1 MDWLFNN
8 WKYQIL
14 PTEEVKEEDVVN
26 SRSSDIKPKKPTK
39 NNHKLAN
46 PNKKKFTE
54 EYIIYY
60 ENGIITFYDF
70 ESIDSLRENKN
81 MRVINY
87 IVKNNDH
94 YKNMKGTIKKIIKK
108 LYEINVRSS
117 GDISKD
123 AIIYQ
128 MNIRGLIGTSSID
141 ISCGL
146 KDGHETFYINY
157 CRNKRELLEYI
168 DELNENLVMLDM
180 YIRKNLQSEYP
191 ELFI

>member
-14 PTEEVKEEDVVN
+14 PTEEVKEEDDVN

-39 NNHKLAN
+39 NNHKLAL
-46 PNKKKFTE
+46 PNKKFFTE
-54 EYIIYY
+54 EYNINY
-60 ENGIITFYDF
+60 ENGIISFYEF

-81 MRVINY
+81 MRAIIY
-87 IVKNNDH
+87 IVKKNDH

-108 LYEINVRSS
+108 LYEINVSSS

-123 AIIYQ
+123 AIISW
-128 MNIRGLIGTSSID
+128 MNIRGLIGSYSID
-141 ISCGL
+141 ISYELKHEHVTFNKYCG
-146 KDGHETFYINY
+146 
-157 CRNKRELLEYI
+157 NKRELLEYI

-180 YIRKNLQSEYP
+180 YIRRNLQNEYP

>member
-1 MDWLFNN
+1 MDWLFNDWN
-8 WKYQIL
+8 YQIL
-14 PTEEVKEEDVVN
+14 PVVVETKEIKEDDKKKVQQN
-26 SRSSDIKPKKPTK
+26 NRIKK
-39 NNHKLAN
+39 NQE
-46 PNKKKFTE
+46 KKFTE
-54 EYIIYY
+54 EYEIDYR
-60 ENGIITFYDF
+60 NGIISLDEF
-70 ESIDSLRENKN
+70 ESIDSLRENN
-81 MRVINY
+81 NIRAIIY
-87 IVKNNDH
+87 IIKNNYY
-94 YKNMKGTIKKIIKK
+94 YKNMKDTIKKIIKK
-108 LYEINVRSS
+108 LYEINVSSS

-180 YIRKNLQSEYP
+180 YIRRNLQNEYP

>member
-14 PTEEVKEEDVVN
+14 PTEEVKEEDDVN

-39 NNHKLAN
+39 NNHNQTLS
-46 PNKKKFTE
+46 KKNKFTE
-54 EYIIYY
+54 YYCIEYRK
-60 ENGIITFYDF
+60 GMLSFYNF

-81 MRVINY
+81 MIAIEY
-87 IVKNNDH
+87 IIKNNDH

-108 LYEINVRSS
+108 LYEINESSS

-146 KDGHETFYINY
+146 KDGHETVNINY
-157 CRNKRELLEYI
+157 RRNKRELLEYI

-180 YIRKNLQSEYP
+180 YIRKNLQNEYP